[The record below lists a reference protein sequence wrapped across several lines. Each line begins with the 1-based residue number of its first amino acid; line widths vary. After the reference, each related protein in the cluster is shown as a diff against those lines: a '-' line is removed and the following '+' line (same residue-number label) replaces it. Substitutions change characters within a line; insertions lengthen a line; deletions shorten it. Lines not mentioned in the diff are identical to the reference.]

1 MSYQREFENRLNIGI
16 VGVGSHAYRNILPTM
31 NFLPVTL
38 KAICDLDMDR
48 ARVTADQYGVK
59 RCYENTTQMY
69 EKEELDAV
77 FLCVPPRV
85 HPQLTCEALDAGLH
99 VWLEKPPGMRASEVE
114 EMIRRRKSQVVV
126 VGFKKAFMPS
136 TQKVTEIFSTG
147 DYGSLRT
154 ILAVYPMTIPS
165 NGAKIL
171 QERIHTNWLQ
181 NGCHPLSLLLAVG
194 GKVAAVTTHHGQRG
208 GGVCVLEFTSGVIGN
223 FHLADG
229 GQHGQ
234 PTENYS
240 FFGDGCHMTIDN
252 CLRVMLQRGIP
263 SQYGITTDYIPE
275 GINSGAVVWEPQ
287 NSFATLENKALFT
300 QGFFHEMWYFCERI
314 LMGKP
319 VEQGSLEFALQ
330 VMKAYEAGL
339 LSEGDRIEINQTE
352 EQNQLPD

>member
-1 MSYQREFENRLNIGI
+1 MSYQREFETKLNVGI

-38 KAICDLDMDR
+38 KAICDLDMER
-48 ARVTADQYGVK
+48 ARLTADQYGVK
-59 RCYENTTQMY
+59 KCYENATDMY

-77 FLCVPPRV
+77 FLCVPPRF
-85 HPQLTCEALDAGLH
+85 HPQLTYAALESGLH
-99 VWLEKPPGMRASEVE
+99 VWLEKPPGMCVSEVK
-114 EMIRRRKSQVVV
+114 EMILRRKSQVVV
-126 VGFKKAFMPS
+126 VGFKKVFMPS
-136 TQKVTEIFSTG
+136 TQKVIKVFSTE

-154 ILAVYPMTIPS
+154 ILAVYPMTIS
-165 NGAKIL
+165 SDGAKIL
-171 QERIHTNWLQ
+171 RERIHTNWLQ

-194 GKVAAVTTHHGQRG
+194 GKVRTVTTHRGQRG

-234 PTENYS
+234 PTEHYS
-240 FFGDGCHMTIDN
+240 FFGDDCHMTIDN
-252 CLRVMLQRGIP
+252 CLRVTLQRGIP

-300 QGFFHEMWYFCERI
+300 QGFFHEMQYFCQQI
-314 LMGKP
+314 LRNEPAK
-319 VEQGSLEFALQ
+319 QGSLEFALQ
-330 VMKAYEAGL
+330 VMKVYEAGL
-339 LSEGDRIEINQTE
+339 LSEDDKIEINQTE
-352 EQNQLPD
+352 E